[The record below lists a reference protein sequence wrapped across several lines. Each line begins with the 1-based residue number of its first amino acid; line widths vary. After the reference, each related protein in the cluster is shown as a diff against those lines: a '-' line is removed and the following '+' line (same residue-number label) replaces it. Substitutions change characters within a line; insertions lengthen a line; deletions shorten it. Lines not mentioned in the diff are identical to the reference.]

1 MHTGWQKT
9 NTDMMIMTATDQNEP
24 EPDWRIRCQI
34 QNNQEWQISQE
45 LLELGRTLLG
55 LARQEPHSA
64 AFLIQVH
71 RLLELGTDLGRRSAD
86 SALAAVNVPE
96 VECRKCC
103 AAREQWEAALKKV
116 YGQNDAEIVSDSLDQ
131 SSTPS
136 LSAAPSPQPQPN
148 DASH

>member
-1 MHTGWQKT
+1 MTIT
-9 NTDMMIMTATDQNEP
+9 TATDQNEP
-24 EPDWRIRCQI
+24 ETDWRIRCQI
-34 QNNQEWQISQE
+34 QYNQEWQISQE

-86 SALAAVNVPE
+86 SALAAMNARE
-96 VECRKCC
+96 AECRKCC
-103 AAREQWEAALKKV
+103 AAREKLEAALNKV
-116 YGQNDAEIVSDSLDQ
+116 YGQNEAEAVSDSLEQ
-131 SSTPS
+131 SGAPS
-136 LSAAPSPQPQPN
+136 LSAEPNPQPRPN